1 MDFLSNLLPGVPSLE
16 LDPTSQYQNV
26 TLLQETFFGAFL
38 GTFIA
43 NLAAQAVRNIL
54 GESDKNSVQTQTQ
67 NIIFQSQISPYQLDT
82 DWRMIPAVG

>member
-1 MDFLSNLLPGVPSLE
+1 MDFLFNLLPGVPSLE

-26 TLLQETFFGAFL
+26 TLLQETFMGAFL

-43 NLAAQAVRNIL
+43 NLAAQTVSNIL
-54 GESDKNSVQTQTQ
+54 GESDKNSAQNQTQ
-67 NIIFQSQISPYQLDT
+67 NIIFQSLTSQDQQDT